1 MRYQVDQS
9 EWDQCIELIKAMFQ
23 ISVSERITASEVL
36 AHPFIT
42 PVPPNVIPVQPASPE
57 NTFLLDYQENLEG

>member
-1 MRYQVDQS
+1 MRHQADPT

-23 ISVSERITASEVL
+23 IPVSERITASEVL

-42 PVPPNVIPVQPASPE
+42 PVSPKAIPLQPASPQ
-57 NTFLLDYQENLEG
+57 NTVLLDYEENLEG